1 MNDMNAPINTQ
12 RLAAVEQSIALAKD
26 LVDNFYVPDL
36 LAIGKMYVEK
46 GMVDGGGLAKNV
58 LCLMVIT
65 QMIHILAFLMV
76 ITIRNVWFAPTV

>member
-1 MNDMNAPINTQ
+1 MPCAISMNDMNAPINTQ

-46 GMVDGGGLAKNV
+46 GHGRWWWPSEKRVMSYGDYPDDK
-58 LCLMVIT
+58 IFW
-65 QMIHILAFLMV
+65 HF
-76 ITIRNVWFAPTV
+76 

>member
-1 MNDMNAPINTQ
+1 MHLLIPQ
-12 RLAAVEQSIALAKD
+12 RLAAVEQSIALAKI

-58 LCLMVIT
+58 LCPMVIT
-65 QMIHILAFLMV
+65 
-76 ITIRNVWFAPTV
+76 